1 MIKSVLI
8 FNINTELIIQKYY
21 DGKINPSDVINTVK
35 SNSDLNFCEY
45 GQLTLIYKK
54 FDELITVF
62 VVLDENEMYILS
74 LINLM
79 MNAMD
84 KLLGGLHHK
93 SFVYN
98 FKDVSFAIDNFILNG
113 KVINLDP
120 MDISISPHYLK
131 PFTREE

>member
-35 SNSDLNFCEY
+35 LNPDLNFCEY

>member
-35 SNSDLNFCEY
+35 LNSDLNFCEY